1 MLRHTA
7 KLMDQVIWATGMI
20 VSMPLVLMLVSR
32 VSTMTQVHK

>member
-1 MLRHTA
+1 MLKRTA
-7 KLMDQVIWATGMI
+7 KFVDQVIWATGMV

>member
-1 MLRHTA
+1 MLKHTVEFV
-7 KLMDQVIWATGMI
+7 DRVIWATGMV